1 MFQHSGVTLQD
12 SNVTAY
18 LFCGSVD
25 TLPVF
30 NAVESCSRRSGFYVA
45 VCKLQPDA
53 RALRS
58 GRPANGLY
66 VYRCNVGD
74 AKNSR
79 SPYSPGPAMAHGTY
93 AHIPKEDA
101 HIASKGRSHTARLP

>member
-1 MFQHSGVTLQD
+1 ML
-12 SNVTAY
+12 SNRAHGGLASTSRCA
-18 LFCGSVD
+18 
-25 TLPVF
+25 
-30 NAVESCSRRSGFYVA
+30 SCNLTRARSG
-45 VCKLQPDA
+45 PG
-53 RALRS
+53 
-58 GRPANGLY
+58 GRLTGLY